1 MEEDAG
7 PGRLTPRDDDA
18 ATAADGLSR
27 RRRRWLIAVASVLTL
42 LATGAAVS
50 GLMLLRAHQI
60 STAVAAANAAAITA
74 AKDCIAA
81 TQPADV
87 TALPISQRKLD
98 ECATGEFKTQAA
110 WYSAILTEAYQAQNL
125 HVRLPGM
132 DAAVERTNDDGSIT
146 ALVVFRATISQ
157 EGTPDRENSYRV
169 RVKIVRQ
176 DGQFKVA
183 KLDQVAK

>member
-7 PGRLTPRDDDA
+7 PSRLTPRDADA
-18 ATAADGLSR
+18 AATGDGSAR
-27 RRRRWLIAVASVLTL
+27 HRRRWLIAVASVLAV
-42 LATGAAVS
+42 LAAGVAVS
-50 GLMLLRAHQI
+50 GVAALRAHRS
-60 STAVAAANAAAITA
+60 STAVAAANAAAVMA

-157 EGTPDRENSYRV
+157 EGAPDRENSYRV
-169 RVKIVRQ
+169 RVKLVREN
-176 DGQFKVA
+176 GQFKVA